1 MAKNKVTIIRGA
13 FANPFEMQSYEELAK
28 VKGID
33 LQLITSKH
41 PLNSSINLPQIK
53 LLSPTDLPN
62 FPYKY
67 PILNRLF
74 TDAHYLFGL
83 EKAIAGSDIVHVAET
98 YYHYTHQAIEAKK
111 KGLIKKIVSTV
122 WEVIP
127 FNNEGIRG
135 RKQFKQDAYQHIDK
149 FICVTNLAAKTL
161 IGEGVDKSKIEVI
174 PAGIDIQRFS
184 PKPKMYNVQSK
195 MCNVLCVAR
204 LVEEKGVDELVTAI
218 TKIRQNNPHVV
229 LTLVGDGPLKNNY
242 RNISWIKFLSLPYSQ
257 IEKIYQTAD
266 IFCLPSKN
274 TKYWQEQFGMALV
287 EAMACGL
294 PIVTTKTGA
303 IGEVCAGAAIYTKP
317 GDADDLQL
325 KLESLI
331 TNQSARVALSNK
343 ARVRAQ
349 DRYDHRKI
357 AKQIRTLYQKIQSP
371 A

>member
-1 MAKNKVTIIRGA
+1 MKISIVRGA

-28 VKGID
+28 AKGID

-135 RKQFKQDAYQHIDK
+135 RKQFKQDAYQYIDK
-149 FICVTNLAAKTL
+149 FICVTNLAAKAL

-174 PAGIDIQRFS
+174 PAGINIQRFRPRS
-184 PKPKMYNVQSK
+184 NIKHLGSDINI
-195 MCNVLCVAR
+195 LCVAR

-331 TNQSARVALSNK
+331 NNPALRKELGQRARQ
-343 ARVRAQ
+343 RAVKL
-349 DRYDHRKI
+349 YDKKI
-357 AKQIRTLYQKIQSP
+357 IASKILKLYKSLCP
-371 A
+371 

>member
-1 MAKNKVTIIRGA
+1 MKISIVRGA

-28 VKGID
+28 AKGID

-149 FICVTNLAAKTL
+149 FICVTNLAAKAL

-174 PAGIDIQRFS
+174 PTGIDIHRFS
-184 PKPKMYNVQSK
+184 PSK
-195 MCNVLCVAR
+195 NAYHPGTSSEVGCNVLCVAR
-204 LVEEKGVDELVTAI
+204 LVVEKGVDELVTAI

-266 IFCLPSKN
+266 IFCLPSK
-274 TKYWQEQFGMALV
+274 TIKYWQEQYGMALV

-349 DRYDHRKI
+349 DRYDHRKT
-357 AKQIRTLYQKIQSP
+357 AKQITTLYQRI
-371 A
+371 